1 MEKTMPKQI
10 NSKIWIS
17 PSKDMRLGKGR
28 VELLEH
34 IHATGSISQAAKIMK
49 MSYKAAWDSIKAL
62 NTYELIVEKQTG
74 GKHGGGSKLTPRG
87 LEYIEV
93 YKELESIQEYFLSLL
108 GGRIDSIKNLKTLT
122 SKLTLH
128 TSARNQLHAVISKID
143 KKDRS
148 VMLMLTMNN
157 HQDIKVSITPKSLEE
172 MDLKEQTPLVVLLK
186 ASSITLHEKCPPY
199 APCNWLHG
207 TVKSL
212 DISGNYAEAC
222 VALDGGGEI
231 IASVEAVDFESIN
244 IGKSIWAHFKS
255 SSAIVAI

>member
-1 MEKTMPKQI
+1 MPKQI
-10 NSKIWIS
+10 NSKMWIS

-62 NTYELIVEKQTG
+62 NTHELIVEKQTG
-74 GKHGGGSKLTPRG
+74 GKHGGGSKLTARG

-93 YKELESIQEYFLSLL
+93 YKELESIQGYFLGSL

-122 SKLTLH
+122 SKLTLR
-128 TSARNQLHAVISKID
+128 TSARNQLHTTISQIEQTD
-143 KKDRS
+143 HNT
-148 VMLMLTMNN
+148 MLTLALNDY
-157 HQDIKVSITPKSLEE
+157 QDIKVSITHKSLEE
-172 MDLKEQTPLVVLLK
+172 MDLKEQMSIVVLLK
-186 ASSITLHEKCPPY
+186 ASSITLHEKCPTDVSY
-199 APCNWLHG
+199 NWLHG

-212 DISGNYAEAC
+212 EISGNYAEASIE
-222 VALDGGGEI
+222 LENGGEI
-231 IASVEAVDFESIN
+231 VASIEAVDCESIN
-244 IGKSIWAHFKS
+244 IGNSIWAHFKP